1 MKRVVITGS
10 GTINSIGQNILQT
23 IDSLKEGRCGI
34 TDLKFKDV
42 ERLSVKIG
50 GQIHDFE
57 PDKQF
62 NRQQLSLYDR
72 YTQLTLLA
80 GKEAIHQS
88 GLKFSGEIAES
99 TGVILGTA
107 GG

>member
-10 GTINSIGQNILQT
+10 GTIDSIGQNILQT

-34 TDLKFKDV
+34 TDLAFKDV

-57 PDKQF
+57 PDKHF

-80 GKEAIHQS
+80 GKEAIYQS
-88 GLKFSGEIAES
+88 GLKFS
-99 TGVILGTA
+99 
-107 GG
+107 